1 MRLIDADEILLND
14 ESEYTKTMLEVDD
27 TVKTI
32 ITAVHNN
39 IQTLIQE
46 APTIDAVPVKHGHW
60 IEKEYKYGGLMA
72 EKMFCICSVC
82 GEEQIQKLDDKF
94 EQFMTPYC
102 ANCGAKMDE
111 GEKNGLDRRRPNQI

>member
-46 APTIDAVPVKHGHW
+46 APTIDALPVKHGHW
-60 IEKEYKYGGLMA
+60 IEKRKKTFFEGLYEVSYTCNLCGDVVYGKYNY
-72 EKMFCICSVC
+72 CS
-82 GEEQIQKLDDKF
+82 
-94 EQFMTPYC
+94 
-102 ANCGAKMDE
+102 NCGAKMDG
-111 GEKNGLDRRRPNQI
+111 GE

>member
-14 ESEYTKTMLEVDD
+14 KSEYTKTMLEVDD

-46 APTIDAVPVKHGHW
+46 APTIDAELVRHGKW
-60 IEKEYKYGGLMA
+60 K
-72 EKMFCICSVC
+72 
-82 GEEQIQKLDDKF
+82 
-94 EQFMTPYC
+94 
-102 ANCGAKMDE
+102 
-111 GEKNGLDRRRPNQI
+111 

>member
-32 ITAVHNN
+32 IKAVHNN

-46 APTIDAVPVKHGHW
+46 APTIDAVPVRHGKW
-60 IEKEYKYGGLMA
+60 IANKAKEPTKLFYCSACKGVIQIGHYAYKCYYN
-72 EKMFCICSVC
+72 
-82 GEEQIQKLDDKF
+82 
-94 EQFMTPYC
+94 YC
-102 ANCGAKMDE
+102 PTCGAEMNGGD
-111 GEKNGLDRRRPNQI
+111 KNA